1 LIVNIEY
8 ANDIMKNSKGIGIC
22 AIIIILVG
30 IFFIYGKFE
39 IGFVTGQ
46 VMVTYGLILLAL
58 SIIIFILGKI
68 KEKKENL
75 K

>member
-1 LIVNIEY
+1 MTLIVDIEY
-8 ANDIMKNSKGIGIC
+8 SNNIMKNSKGIGIC

-39 IGFVTGQ
+39 IGFITGQ
-46 VMVTYGLILLAL
+46 VMVTYGLVLLAL
-58 SIIIFILGKI
+58 AILIYAVTKR
-68 KEKKENL
+68 KKY